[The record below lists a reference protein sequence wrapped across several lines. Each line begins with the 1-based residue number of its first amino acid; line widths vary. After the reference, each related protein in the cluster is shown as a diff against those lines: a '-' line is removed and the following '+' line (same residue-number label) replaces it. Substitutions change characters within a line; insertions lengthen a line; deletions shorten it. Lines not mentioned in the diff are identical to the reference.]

1 VAHLR
6 SLAAAAYLPY
16 VPRVGRPPAPL
27 SADYA
32 AIVARGE
39 ASVAVRADQIIGMIV
54 LVAQADHLLLENVA
68 VLPAEQGQGVGTRLL
83 EFADARARELGLP
96 AIRLYTNEAM
106 TENLAYYLRHGYVE
120 THRAVEHG
128 LRRVYFIKQQLS
140 ARQHLGQG
148 GFDHGERPGDLA
160 D

>member
-1 VAHLR
+1 VAQLH

-16 VPRVGRPPAPL
+16 VPRIGRPPAPL

-39 ASVAVRADQIIGMIV
+39 ASVAVRAGQIVGMIV

-68 VLPAEQGQGVGTRLL
+68 VLPAEQGRGVGTRLL

-106 TENLAYYLRHGYVE
+106 TENLAYYPRHGYVE
-120 THRAVEHG
+120 THRATEHG
-128 LRRVYFIKQQLS
+128 LRRVYFIKLQLS
-140 ARQHLGQG
+140 AGQHLGQG
-148 GFDHGERPGDLA
+148 GLDRGERPGDVA

>member
-1 VAHLR
+1 MAQLR

-16 VPRVGRPPAPL
+16 VPRIGRPPAPL
-27 SADYA
+27 AADYA

-39 ASVAVRADQIIGMIV
+39 ASVAVRAGQIIGMIV
-54 LVAQADHLLLENVA
+54 LVVHADHLLLENVA
-68 VLPAEQGQGVGTRLL
+68 VLPADQGRGVGTRLL
-83 EFADARARELGLP
+83 EFAEARARELGLP

-106 TENLAYYLRHGYVE
+106 TENLAYYQRHGYVE

-140 ARQHLGQG
+140 ASQQPGQSCP
-148 GFDHGERPGDLA
+148 DHGERSGDLA